1 MMNPGKTRPTTKTR
15 KTLRHAAE
23 YVAAIVSYAL
33 LRLLPSGLRLK
44 LAGLFGNIS
53 YMVTPRRVTVALE
66 NLRAAFSH
74 LPASERKR
82 IVRQVYRNL
91 AASAIEE
98 IDLARAVATVAIDAQ
113 TEAKLWQLQQQHKQ
127 GRPLLFVTGH
137 YGNWEVLAQFLTT
150 RFENVSF
157 LAKNQSN
164 PYINKM
170 ITRLRSAMGG
180 HVILT
185 NTAPRVMP
193 KLLKSGGALMLAV
206 DQDAGREGVMIEF
219 LGRPAAYFRG
229 WALFSYHYHV
239 PVAFMFLRRES
250 LGFTL
255 EIADIVE
262 PDLTA
267 DKDAEIKRLLILFSD
282 YLAAAVTA
290 HPEQWLWTHRRWKSG
305 KPFPKSD

>member
-1 MMNPGKTRPTTKTR
+1 MNPGKTRPTTKTR
-15 KTLRHAAE
+15 KTFRHAAE
-23 YVAAIVSYAL
+23 YVAVLIFNAL
-33 LRLLPSGLRLK
+33 LRLLPLGLRLK

-53 YMVTPRRVTVALE
+53 YLVTPRRVKIAVE
-66 NLRAAFSH
+66 NLRASFPH

-91 AASAIEE
+91 AAGAIEE
-98 IDLARAVATVAIDAQ
+98 IDLARAVATVTVDAQ
-113 TEAKLWQLQQQHKQ
+113 TEAKLTHLQQQHEL

-150 RFENVSF
+150 RFESVSF
-157 LAKNQSN
+157 LAKEQSN

-170 ITRLRSAMGG
+170 ITRLRSVMGG
-180 HVILT
+180 HVIPT
-185 NTAPRVMP
+185 NTAARVVP
-193 KLLKSGGALMLAV
+193 KLLKSGGVLMLAV

-219 LGRPAAYFRG
+219 LGRSAAYFRG

-250 LGFTL
+250 QGFTL

-282 YLAAAVTA
+282 HLAAAVTA

-305 KPFPKSD
+305 IPTPKSD

>member
-1 MMNPGKTRPTTKTR
+1 MNLGKTRLTTKTR
-15 KTLRHAAE
+15 KTFRHAAE
-23 YVAAIVSYAL
+23 YVAVLIFYAL
-33 LRLLPSGLRLK
+33 LRLLPYYLRRK

-53 YMVTPRRVTVALE
+53 YLVTPRRVRIAVA
-66 NLRAAFSH
+66 NLRASFPH

-91 AASAIEE
+91 AASAIDE
-98 IDLARAVATVAIDAQ
+98 INLARAVATVAVDAQ
-113 TEAKLWQLQQQHKQ
+113 TELQLAHLQRQHEQ
-127 GRPLLFVTGH
+127 GRPLLLVTGH

-157 LAKNQSN
+157 LAKEQSN

-170 ITRLRSAMGG
+170 INRLRSAMGG
-180 HVILT
+180 HVIPT
-185 NTAPRVMP
+185 NIAARVVP

-229 WALFSYHYHV
+229 WALFSYHYRV
-239 PVAFMFLRRES
+239 PVAFMFLRRDS
-250 LGFTL
+250 QGFTL

-262 PDLTA
+262 PDLTVN
-267 DKDAEIKRLLILFSD
+267 KDAEIKRLLILFSEH
-282 YLAAAVTA
+282 LAAAVTA

-305 KPFPKSD
+305 IPFPRSD

>member
-1 MMNPGKTRPTTKTR
+1 MNLGKIRPTTKTR
-15 KTLRHAAE
+15 KTFRHAAE
-23 YVAAIVSYAL
+23 YVAVLIFDAL
-33 LRLLPSGLRLK
+33 LRLSPSGLRLK

-53 YMVTPRRVTVALE
+53 HLVTPRRVKIAVE
-66 NLRAAFSH
+66 NLRAAFPH
-74 LPASERKR
+74 LTESERRR
-82 IVRQVYRNL
+82 IVRQVYRGL

-98 IDLARAVATVAIDAQ
+98 IDLARAVATVTVDAQ
-113 TEAKLWQLQQQHKQ
+113 TEAKLAYLQQQHEQ
-127 GRPLLFVTGH
+127 RRPLLFVTGH

-157 LAKNQSN
+157 LAKEQSN
-164 PYINKM
+164 PFINKM
-170 ITRLRSAMGG
+170 INRLRGTMGG
-180 HVILT
+180 HVIPT
-185 NTAPRVMP
+185 NTAPRVVP

-206 DQDAGREGVMIEF
+206 DQDAGRDGVMIEF

-239 PVAFMFLRRES
+239 PVAFMFLRRDS
-250 LGFTL
+250 QGFTL

-267 DKDAEIKRLLILFSD
+267 DRDAEIKRLLTLFSD
-282 YLAAAVTA
+282 RLAAAVTA

-305 KPFPKSD
+305 IPISKSD

>member
-15 KTLRHAAE
+15 KTFRHAAE
-23 YVAAIVSYAL
+23 YVAVLIFNAL
-33 LRLLPSGLRLK
+33 LRLLPLGLRLK

-53 YMVTPRRVTVALE
+53 YLVTPRRVKIAVE
-66 NLRAAFSH
+66 NLRASFPH

-91 AASAIEE
+91 AAGAIEE
-98 IDLARAVATVAIDAQ
+98 IDLARAVATVTVDAQ
-113 TEAKLWQLQQQHKQ
+113 TEAKLTHLQQQHEL

-150 RFENVSF
+150 RFESVSF
-157 LAKNQSN
+157 LAKEQSN

-170 ITRLRSAMGG
+170 ITRLRSVMGG
-180 HVILT
+180 HVIPT
-185 NTAPRVMP
+185 NTAARVVP
-193 KLLKSGGALMLAV
+193 KLLKSGGVLMLAV

-219 LGRPAAYFRG
+219 LGRSAAYFRG

-250 LGFTL
+250 QGFTL

-282 YLAAAVTA
+282 HLAAAVTA

-305 KPFPKSD
+305 IPTPKSD

>member
-1 MMNPGKTRPTTKTR
+1 MTNLGKTRPTTTTR
-15 KTLRHAAE
+15 RTSRHAAE
-23 YVAAIVSYAL
+23 YVAALVFYAA
-33 LRLLPSGLRLK
+33 LRLLPSSLRLK
-44 LAGLFGNIS
+44 LAGLFGYIS
-53 YMVTPRRVTVALE
+53 YLVTPRRVKIALE
-66 NLRAAFSH
+66 NLRAAFPN

-98 IDLARAVATVAIDAQ
+98 IDLVDAVATVAADTQ
-113 TEAKLWQLQQQHKQ
+113 TDVKLAYLRRQHEQ

-157 LAKNQSN
+157 LAKEQSN

-170 ITRLRSAMGG
+170 ITRLRSEMGG
-180 HVILT
+180 HVIPT
-185 NTAPRVMP
+185 NTAARVVP

-206 DQDAGREGVMIEF
+206 DQDAGRDGMMIEF

-239 PVAFMFLRRES
+239 PVAFVFLRRKS
-250 LGFTL
+250 HGFAL
-255 EIADIVE
+255 EIADIIE
-262 PDLTA
+262 PDYAA

-282 YLAAAVTA
+282 QLAAAVTE
-290 HPEQWLWTHRRWKSG
+290 HPEQWLWTLRRWKSG
-305 KPFPKSD
+305 VPSPKSD

>member
-1 MMNPGKTRPTTKTR
+1 
-15 KTLRHAAE
+15 
-23 YVAAIVSYAL
+23 
-33 LRLLPSGLRLK
+33 LK
-44 LAGLFGNIS
+44 LAALFGIIS
-53 YMVTPRRVTVALE
+53 YSFTPRRVKIALE
-66 NLRAAFSH
+66 NLRAAFPH
-74 LPASERKR
+74 LTLSERKR

-98 IDLARAVATVAIDAQ
+98 IDLARAVATVTVDAQ
-113 TEAKLWQLQQQHKQ
+113 TDAKLAHLRLLHKQ
-127 GRPLLFVTGH
+127 GKPLLFVTGH
-137 YGNWEVLAQFLTT
+137 YGNWEVLAQYLTT

-157 LAKNQSN
+157 LAKEQSN

-170 ITRLRSAMGG
+170 INQLRSAMGG
-180 HVILT
+180 HVIPT
-185 NTAPRVMP
+185 NTAARVVP

-250 LGFTL
+250 QGFSL
-255 EIADIVE
+255 EIAVIVE
-262 PDLTA
+262 PDLAA
-267 DKDAEIKRLLILFSD
+267 DKDTEIKRLLTLFSD
-282 YLAAAVTA
+282 HLAAAVTA

-305 KPFPKSD
+305 IPI

>member
-1 MMNPGKTRPTTKTR
+1 MNRGKTRPTTKTR
-15 KTLRHAAE
+15 KIFRHTAE
-23 YVAAIVSYAL
+23 YVAVIIFNTL
-33 LRLLPSGLRLK
+33 LRLLPADRRLK

-53 YMVTPRRVTVALE
+53 YLITPRRVKIALE
-66 NLRAAFSH
+66 NLGAAFPH
-74 LPASERKR
+74 LPASERKQ

-91 AASAIEE
+91 AAGAIEE
-98 IDLARAVATVAIDAQ
+98 VNLAHAVGTVAVDAQ
-113 TEAKLWQLQQQHKQ
+113 TEAKLALLRQLRRE

-150 RFENVSF
+150 RFEKVSF
-157 LAKNQSN
+157 LAKEQSN

-170 ITRLRSAMGG
+170 VNRLRSAMGG
-180 HVILT
+180 HVIPT
-185 NTAPRVMP
+185 NISARVVP

-206 DQDAGREGVMIEF
+206 DQDAGSGGVMIEF

-250 LGFTL
+250 QGFTL
-255 EIADIVE
+255 EIADIIE
-262 PDLTA
+262 PDLTV
-267 DKDAEIKRLLILFSD
+267 DKDTEIKRLLVHFSD
-282 YLAAAVTA
+282 HLAAAVTA

-305 KPFPKSD
+305 VSISKSI

>member
-1 MMNPGKTRPTTKTR
+1 MKI
-15 KTLRHAAE
+15 A
-23 YVAAIVSYAL
+23 V
-33 LRLLPSGLRLK
+33 
-44 LAGLFGNIS
+44 
-53 YMVTPRRVTVALE
+53 E
-66 NLRAAFSH
+66 NLRAAFPN

-91 AASAIEE
+91 AANAIEE
-98 IDLARAVATVAIDAQ
+98 ISPARAAATVAVDAQ
-113 TEAKLWQLQQQHKQ
+113 TEARLAHLQQQHEQ
-127 GRPLLFVTGH
+127 GRALLFVTGH
-137 YGNWEVLAQFLTT
+137 YGNWEVLAQFMTT
-150 RFENVSF
+150 RLGNISF
-157 LAKNQSN
+157 LAKEQSN

-180 HVILT
+180 QVIPT
-185 NTAPRVMP
+185 NIAARLAP
-193 KLLKSGGALMLAV
+193 KALKSGGILLLAA
-206 DQDAGREGVMIEF
+206 DQDAGSGGVMIEF

-250 LGFTL
+250 QGFTL

-267 DKDAEIKRLLILFSD
+267 DKDAEIKRLLTLFSD
-282 YLAAAVTA
+282 HLAAAVTA

-305 KPFPKSD
+305 IPLPRSN